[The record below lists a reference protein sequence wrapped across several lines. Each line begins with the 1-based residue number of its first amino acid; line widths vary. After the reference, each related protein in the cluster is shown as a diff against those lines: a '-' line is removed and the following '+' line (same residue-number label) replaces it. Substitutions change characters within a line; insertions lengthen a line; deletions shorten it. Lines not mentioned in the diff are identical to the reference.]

1 VTRRLVTSYLAVT
14 LVVLAALEIPLA
26 VTYRDR
32 QIDQLSAGL
41 ERDAFVLGAFIEDTL
56 SGTDQQDLQAIAD
69 GYAERTDGR
78 VVIVD
83 ADADVLADTDPA
95 TQGERNFA
103 SRPEIAAALQ
113 REVVSGTRSSATLG
127 SGLVFVAVPVASG
140 DQVLGAVRLS
150 YSTDQLD
157 DRVRSYWMLLL
168 AAAVFTMAV
177 VGGLGYVLARWV
189 TRPLDELRRAARRI
203 GEGEL
208 DTRADQSH
216 GPPEVRA
223 LAEAFN
229 TTAVRLEHLVTAQEQ
244 FVADASHQLRTP
256 LTALRLRLEM
266 LEDDQPGDAP
276 EDLAAARHEVQRLSR
291 LVDGLL
297 ALARAER
304 ATGAALPPPVELG
317 PILDERCVAW
327 QPVASERG
335 VELVSD
341 AAGLVA
347 RATPDHLGQAL
358 DNLVANALEV
368 APAGTAVRV
377 WADTPSPGTVEVHVT
392 DQGSGL
398 TTEQRHRAFDRFWR
412 AGAAR
417 AELGG
422 SGLGLAI
429 VQKLVVADGG
439 RAELREAQG
448 GGVDAVLVLVGR
460 S

>member
-1 VTRRLVTSYLAVT
+1 MTRRLVTSYLAVT

-41 ERDAFVLGAFIEDTL
+41 ERDAFVLGAYIEDTL
-56 SGTDQQDLQAIAD
+56 GGAAQQDLQAIAE
-69 GYAERTDGR
+69 GYARRTDGR

-83 ADADVLADTDPA
+83 ADADVLADSDPA
-95 TQGERNFA
+95 APGERNFA
-103 SRPEIAAALQ
+103 TRPEIAAALR
-113 REVVSGTRSSATLG
+113 REVVSGTRASATLG
-127 SGLVFVAVPVASG
+127 SGLVYVAVPVASG

-168 AAAVFTMAV
+168 AAALVTMAV
-177 VGGLGYVLARWV
+177 IGGLGYVLARWV
-189 TRPLDELRRAARRI
+189 TRPLDELRVAATRI
-203 GEGEL
+203 GDGHL
-208 DTRADQSH
+208 STRADQSH
-216 GPPEVRA
+216 GPPEVRSLAAA
-223 LAEAFN
+223 LN
-229 TTAVRLEHLVTAQEQ
+229 TTAVRLELLVTAQEQ

-266 LEDDQPGDAP
+266 LEDDQPGEAP
-276 EDLAAARHEVQRLSR
+276 EDLTAALSEVQRLSR

-304 ATGAALPPPVELG
+304 ATGSALPPAVELA
-317 PILDERCVAW
+317 PIIEERCLAW

-335 VELVSD
+335 VELSSD
-341 AAGLVA
+341 PAGLA
-347 RATPDHLGQAL
+347 GQATPDHLGQAL
-358 DNLVANALEV
+358 DNLIANALEA
-368 APAGTAVRV
+368 APTGTTVRV
-377 WADTPSPGTVEVHVT
+377 WADAASPGVVEVHVT
-392 DQGSGL
+392 DQGPGL
-398 TTEQRHRAFDRFWR
+398 TPDQRQRAFDRFWR
-412 AGAAR
+412 ASPAR
-417 AELGG
+417 TGLGG

-439 RAELREAQG
+439 RAELREAPG
-448 GGVDAVLVLVGR
+448 GGLDAVLVLQLR

>member
-32 QIDQLSAGL
+32 QIDQLSADL

-95 TQGERNFA
+95 TQGDRNFA

-113 REVVSGTRSSATLG
+113 REVVSGTRASATLG

-157 DRVRSYWMLLL
+157 NRVRSYWMLLL

-189 TRPLDELRRAARRI
+189 TRPLEELRRAAARI

-276 EDLAAARHEVQRLSR
+276 EDLAAARHEVRRLSR

-392 DQGSGL
+392 DQGPGL

-412 AGAAR
+412 ASAAR

-439 RAELREAQG
+439 RAELREAPG